1 MKNICDKKQSTTL
14 LEAVKMVIA
23 RRATDHREPAIA
35 TEREVA
41 ALRGRPT
48 TEEEIAEAAELA
60 VGETFYERY
69 YVLRYA

>member
-1 MKNICDKKQSTTL
+1 
-14 LEAVKMVIA
+14 MVIA

>member
-1 MKNICDKKQSTTL
+1 
-14 LEAVKMVIA
+14 MVIA
-23 RRATDHREPAIA
+23 RRAADHREPAIA